1 MTKVKIVLD
10 LKTCKK
16 CPNLDEREGQLSPDS
31 FEAPNFD
38 WYCKVNGQK
47 IRGYVEWH
55 ELRKIPVPDW
65 CPCLET
71 PIEPNNLPFYKC
83 CICNDTGVY
92 NYGGSF
98 GGSVTVAR
106 CPCGGLKNLK
116 EE

>member
-10 LKTCKK
+10 LKTCKN
-16 CPNLDEREGQLSPDS
+16 CPNFDERDGQLSPDS

-71 PIEPNNLPFYKC
+71 PIVKLPEYKC
-83 CICNDTGVY
+83 PLCRDTGEY
-92 NYGGSF
+92 HYGGSF
-98 GGSVTVAR
+98 GGSVTWHK
-106 CPCGGLKNLK
+106 CNCDILNK